1 MHTHALPPGPSPML
15 APSTLL
21 MDAHPGLLP
30 IAEATLGSGSS
41 LRGADAPVV
50 FRGAASQ
57 WRAVQSWSFE
67 GLASAVPESTVDLVE
82 GNREFEP
89 TRFVRSALRRYLASL
104 QRPGESGAAPANL
117 KEFDLL
123 KAAPHLRKDLG
134 LHDLLPAHAM
144 RATRSWIGPAG
155 ASTGLHRDYLDN
167 VAVQVLGT
175 KRWRFVRPGVV
186 ERMGAESRKYD
197 PWAVLADRGVGAL
210 AARPDITRTDF
221 LSVDLA
227 PGDVL
232 HVPAGWWHE
241 VTNLA
246 PSLMIGSFH
255 GTAPVVIARMVW
267 VGARNLRHRMV
278 GGECTCHAA
287 P

>member
-1 MHTHALPPGPSPML
+1 
-15 APSTLL
+15 
-21 MDAHPGLLP
+21 MDTDLDLLP
-30 IAEATLGSGSS
+30 IAEASLSGGGP
-41 LRGADAPVV
+41 LRGADAPLV
-50 FRGAASQ
+50 FRGAASH
-57 WRAVQSWSFE
+57 WPAVRTWSFE
-67 GLASAVPESTVDLVE
+67 GLASALPESTVNLVE
-82 GNREFEP
+82 GNREVEP
-89 TRFVRSALRRYLASL
+89 TRFRRSTLRRYLASL
-104 QRPGESGAAPANL
+104 RHPDEPGAAPANL

-123 KAAPHLRKDLG
+123 KLVPRLREDLG
-134 LHDLLPAHAM
+134 HHDLLPA
-144 RATRSWIGPAG
+144 RVLSATRSWIGPAG

-197 PWAVLADRGVGAL
+197 PWAVLADQGVGAL
-210 AARPDITRTDF
+210 ACRPDIARGDL

-241 VTNLA
+241 VTNLS
-246 PSLMIGSFH
+246 PSLMIGCFN
-255 GTAPVVIARMVW
+255 GTAPAVIARMAW
-267 VGARNLRHRMV
+267 VGMRNVRHRWV